1 MTRSAL
7 SPSCQ
12 VDSTQLTAT
21 SGGLTVP
28 ELNVRDATVGE
39 RAQVAEVTRRAY
51 AEFAQH
57 SDPVVWASYQAS
69 TRKVLLED
77 DESRRL
83 VATVDDRIV
92 ATVLHCAPREGTVS
106 KVWNPFPEMRLL
118 AVLPQYRNR
127 HLGALLIT
135 TCESRA
141 RDDGF
146 AAITLHTT
154 ALMQTAKSM
163 YERRGYLRSPDLDF
177 EPAPGFVV
185 WGYTKQLS
193 RR

>member
-1 MTRSAL
+1 MMREM
-7 SPSCQ
+7 
-12 VDSTQLTAT
+12 V
-21 SGGLTVP
+21 
-28 ELNVRDATVGE
+28 VRDATVAE
-39 RAQVAEVTRRAY
+39 RPEVAEVTRGAY

-77 DESRRL
+77 DQSRRL
-83 VATVDDRIV
+83 VVSMDNQIV
-92 ATVLHCAPREGTVS
+92 ATVLHCAPREGTVN

-127 HLGALLIT
+127 RLGALLIT

-141 RDDGF
+141 RVDGF

-154 ALMQTAKSM
+154 VLMQTAKSM
-163 YERRGYLRSPDLDF
+163 YERRGYVRSPGLDF

-185 WGYTKQLS
+185 LGYTKQL
-193 RR
+193 